1 MILRR
6 ILGTLA
12 ASTLIALPSVAL
24 NAPVASAAGTCSW
37 NWGIKQSYRS
47 YIQGQVAKGQWETDG
62 IGFTGSETGAD
73 GAFTFTPGKASV
85 NGDTVTVPFG
95 GVIHFTGHNYGGDD
109 LLDMTL
115 TDWQIQASGNRAA
128 IVVDYVSYES
138 DMVDKSARGP
148 QITGDNVV
156 IAGIDLDQ
164 PVDASAH
171 TLDLS
176 GDVTLTDE
184 GHKLF
189 IAYESGQSMDPSS
202 GTVATDGSLSLIH
215 I

>member
-1 MILRR
+1 MCIRD
-6 ILGTLA
+6 
-12 ASTLIALPSVAL
+12 S
-24 NAPVASAAGTCSW
+24 
-37 NWGIKQSYRS
+37 
-47 YIQGQVAKGQWETDG
+47 
-62 IGFTGSETGAD
+62 
-73 GAFTFTPGKASV
+73 
-85 NGDTVTVPFG
+85 
-95 GVIHFTGHNYGGDD
+95 GGDD

-202 GTVATDGSLSLIH
+202 GTVATDGSCGGSSGGSGSGSKSLGTISGTFTGRNAEAMAILKETNDTCLLYTSPSPRDATLSRMPSSA
-215 I
+215 